1 MIELAEQYIDDVL
14 TGRQVVGKKARLAVE
29 RHIKDLDIA
38 KERGWRFNE
47 TEAEIALTFISCLRH
62 TKGEWAKKQFQIQP
76 FQAFIIY
83 ALFGWQM
90 YDEEKGR
97 WVRRFRKAYIRM
109 ARKNGKSELA
119 AAIALYMLI
128 ADGEAGAEVYSAATI
143 LNQARKVF
151 DPAARMMRMLKN
163 EDREIAKATKVFDS
177 KNNCL
182 IKFDDGE
189 IPCVMEP
196 LSMDVDNSEGS
207 SPHCQIVDEYHL
219 HKTTDAVDVGETGM
233 GGRSQPLLLIITTAG
248 FDISRPCHE
257 YEMTVVK
264 VLEGEKEIDRTFVM
278 IFDLDDDD
286 DWKDIDNI
294 VKANPGAP
302 YGFPSMAYLRDEL
315 QKALAEGFS
324 KEKAFRVKNC
334 NQWLSQS
341 VGWIPEDFWKASQT
355 EFSLDEMKGR
365 RVWLGLDL
373 TRVRDLGS
381 LCLLFP
387 PEEEGEKFRLYW
399 KHYAPGERIDNPKRN
414 EGKINYAKWEKM
426 GLINRSDG
434 NILDYSVIFNDIIQI
449 AADFDLQSV
458 GFDRKF
464 AYAIIADL
472 ANEDIECIPIQQNS
486 TGLTVPIFQTEA
498 LFFGN
503 HVETQQNELMRWQ
516 MGNVVLIYED
526 GDHVRISKKQ
536 SPEKIDGVAA
546 MLDAFAVYMNTYSEK
561 ERVNI
566 FDLINARLLVK

>member
-1 MIELAEQYIDDVL
+1 MIQLAEQYIEDVL
-14 TGRQVVGKKARLAVE
+14 KGRQVVGKKARQAVE
-29 RHIKDLDIA
+29 RHINDLDTA

-62 TKGEWAKKQFQIQP
+62 TKGEWAKKPFQLQP

-83 ALFGWQM
+83 AVFGWQQQ
-90 YDEEKGR
+90 DDNGR

-128 ADGEAGAEVYSAATI
+128 ADAEPGAEVYSSATI

-151 DPAARMMRMLKN
+151 DPAAVMMRMLKN
-163 EDREIAKATKVFDS
+163 EDREIAKAVKVFDS

-189 IPCVMEP
+189 IPCVMVP
-196 LSMDVDNSEGS
+196 LSMDVDTSEGS
-207 SPHCQIVDEYHL
+207 SPHCQIIDEYHL
-219 HKTTDAVDVGETGM
+219 HKTTAAVDVGETGM

-248 FDISRPCHE
+248 FDISLPCYE
-257 YEMTVVK
+257 YEMTALK
-264 VLEGEKEIDRTFVM
+264 VLEGEKEIDRSFVM
-278 IFDLDDDD
+278 IFDLDDED
-286 DWKDIDNI
+286 DWKHEATW
-294 VKANPGAP
+294 VKANPGVP
-302 YGFPSMAYLRDEL
+302 YGFPSMAYLRDEC
-315 QKALAEGFS
+315 QKAQAEGFS

-355 EFSLDEMKGR
+355 DFSLEEMKGR
-365 RVWLGLDL
+365 RVWVGLDL
-373 TRVRDLGS
+373 ARTRDLAS

-387 PEEEGEKFRLYW
+387 PEDEGEKFRLYW
-399 KHYAPGERIDNPKRN
+399 KHYAPGDLIDNPKRN
-414 EGKINYAKWEKM
+414 EGKINYRRWEKM
-426 GLINRSDG
+426 GLITRIDG
-434 NILDYSVIFNDIIQI
+434 NIIDDRVIFDDIMQI
-449 AADFDLQSV
+449 DADHDLQLV

-472 ANEDIECIPIQQNS
+472 TEEDITCSPIQQNS
-486 TGLTVPIFQTEA
+486 TGLTVPIFQAEA
-498 LFFGN
+498 LFFG
-503 HVETQQNELMRWQ
+503 HHIETQQNDLMLWE

-526 GDHVRISKKQ
+526 GDHVRISKKK

-546 MLDAFAVYMNTYSEK
+546 MLDAFAAYMNSYSER